1 MLAKQMIAS
10 KQTHLGVE
18 VTDLNDLEIVRNIK
32 RELVRMHKEIGT
44 ITNVEEKKEALK
56 AYAELLTNLEIGTLP
71 KERRSG

>member
-1 MLAKQMIAS
+1 VAN
-10 KQTHLGVE
+10 
-18 VTDLNDLEIVRNIK
+18 LNDLEIVRNIK
-32 RELVRMHKEIGT
+32 RELVRMRKEIGT